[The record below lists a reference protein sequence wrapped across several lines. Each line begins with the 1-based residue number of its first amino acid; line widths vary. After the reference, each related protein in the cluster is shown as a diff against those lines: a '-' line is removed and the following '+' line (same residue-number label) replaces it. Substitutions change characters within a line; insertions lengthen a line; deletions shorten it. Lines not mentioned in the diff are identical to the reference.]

1 MKVKRLEL
9 KGFRGFD
16 EIVLDFDTNPQRPT
30 VFIGNNGVGKSS
42 ILDSLAI
49 LLSYFVSELHRDPK
63 SSKRGRF
70 AEIGKQLDWYDTNKS
85 YREIAKQPDLIISI
99 QDNNEQSYQWRVL
112 NTWPN
117 GAVVNQLKEL
127 IDSIVSGQD
136 EKIENIPIILYY
148 SVNRFIPEIYL
159 ENTLDNNQFQDPL
172 DAYENSLA
180 YYNLGSM
187 DEMGALMRI
196 NQMPSP
202 TPALGYR
209 VARSK
214 SNLEKKTI
222 TFNDFFKWFKG
233 IEDLENERIRDDAN
247 YQDKQLV
254 AVREA
259 VYSLIPDFSNLRIKR
274 SHLQMTVNK
283 TIGNKVEELT
293 INQLSDGEKC
303 LLAMVG
309 DIARRLAIAN
319 PSLDDPLQ
327 GEGIVLIDEIEL
339 HLHPQWQHKI
349 IPRLTETFPNCQFIV
364 TTHSPQVLSH
374 VQPENIYILQ
384 STPDGIIASHP
395 ESSYGRDSNQ
405 ILEDYMG
412 TPERPQDIKDKILEI
427 FQVIDQNDLAEA
439 KKLCESLGSEIG
451 SDEPELI
458 RARAVIR
465 RKEILGK

>member
-16 EIVLDFDTNPQRPT
+16 EIVLDFDTTPQRPT
-30 VFIGNNGVGKSS
+30 VFIGNNGVGKSTVLS
-42 ILDSLAI
+42 SLVI
-49 LLSYFVSELHRDPK
+49 LLSWLIKRIEYGCNDRYNLSSIEEIIQKTFWDNPLSQGIYF
-63 SSKRGRF
+63 
-70 AEIGKQLDWYDTNKS
+70 
-85 YREIAKQPDLIISI
+85 
-99 QDNNEQSYQWRVL
+99 NNSDFK
-112 NTWPN
+112 N
-117 GAVVNQLKEL
+117 GAINIFGKITIDCQFEEVEVSWGLGNFPPIPEGRQSSATNL
-127 IDSIVSGQD
+127 ILYAPNVDLLDRFIIDFCETTVYPSQS
-136 EKIENIPIILYY
+136 IPIIVYY
-148 SVNRFIPEIYL
+148 PVNRSVNKVSL
-159 ENTLDNNQFQDPL
+159 ESQDIVSTKPIDAYKNTLGEEGIDF
-172 DAYENSLA
+172 E
-180 YYNLGSM
+180 
-187 DEMGALMRI
+187 
-196 NQMPSP
+196 
-202 TPALGYR
+202 
-209 VARSK
+209 
-214 SNLEKKTI
+214 
-222 TFNDFFKWFKG
+222 TFSRWFRNT
-233 IEDLENERIRDDAN
+233 EDLEGERIRDDAK

-254 AVREA
+254 AVRNA
-259 VYSLIPDFSNLRIKR
+259 IHTLIPEFDDLRVRRKP
-274 SHLQMTVNK
+274 LKMTVNK
-283 TIGNKVEELT
+283 NGQELI

-412 TPERPQDIKDKILEI
+412 TPERPQDIKDKILKI
-427 FQVIDQNDLAEA
+427 FQVIDQNDLGQA
-439 KKLCESLGSEIG
+439 KNLCESLGSEIG

-458 RARAVIR
+458 RARAVIK

>member
-42 ILDSLAI
+42 ILDALAI
-49 LLSYFVSELHRDPK
+49 LLSWFITGIEFELDLQKNAEFKIEFKINNINLEGEKNIPYSVQKRMFISRLFRRFNVDEIKNGNDKAFGKITIDNQSEIIEWHG
-63 SSKRGRF
+63 SSERLDFGNGF
-70 AEIGKQLDWYDTNKS
+70 A
-85 YREIAKQPDLIISI
+85 
-99 QDNNEQSYQWRVL
+99 L
-112 NTWPN
+112 NTST
-117 GAVVNQLKEL
+117 V
-127 IDSIVSGQD
+127 
-136 EKIENIPIILYY
+136 ENILTKKIVNNIKKNPNENLPVIIYY
-148 SVNRFIPEIYL
+148 SVNRSIVGVPL
-159 ENTLDNNQFQDPL
+159 ESQDTIFTKPIDTYKNALDKK
-172 DAYENSLA
+172 
-180 YYNLGSM
+180 G
-187 DEMGALMRI
+187 I
-196 NQMPSP
+196 NF
-202 TPALGYR
+202 
-209 VARSK
+209 K
-214 SNLEKKTI
+214 
-222 TFNDFFKWFKG
+222 DFFQWFRNT
-233 IEDLENERIRDDAN
+233 EDLENEKRRDNLEHEDIQLKSVRDAIH
-247 YQDKQLV
+247 
-254 AVREA
+254 
-259 VYSLIPDFSNLRIKR
+259 SLIPEFNNLRVRR
-274 SHLQMTVNK
+274 SPLQMTVNK
-283 TIGNKVEELT
+283 TIGDKVEELS
-293 INQLSDGEKC
+293 IDQLSDGEKC

-384 STPDGIIASHP
+384 STPNGIIASHP

-427 FQVIDQNDLAEA
+427 L
-439 KKLCESLGSEIG
+439 
-451 SDEPELI
+451 
-458 RARAVIR
+458 
-465 RKEILGK
+465 

>member
-1 MKVKRLEL
+1 MKVKRLGL

-16 EIVLDFDTNPQRPT
+16 EIVLDFDITSERPT

-42 ILDSLAI
+42 ILDALAI
-49 LLSYFVSELHRDPK
+49 LLSWFISGLKDSNKKRRNILSSSDKAQGIRLSINDIKNEYDAIYQSIKIQYQDKKDYTWSLSTLERDNL
-63 SSKRGRF
+63 
-70 AEIGKQLDWYDTNKS
+70 GKLESLDKLT
-85 YREIAKQPDLIISI
+85 
-99 QDNNEQSYQWRVL
+99 DNIRNALR
-112 NTWPN
+112 
-117 GAVVNQLKEL
+117 
-127 IDSIVSGQD
+127 DSILIS
-136 EKIENIPIILYY
+136 IPIIVYY
-148 SVNRFIPEIYL
+148 TVNRSIP
-159 ENTLDNNQFQDPL
+159 NVTLDVQDNYSTTLL
-172 DAYENSLA
+172 DAYEDSLA
-180 YYNLGSM
+180 YY
-187 DEMGALMRI
+187 
-196 NQMPSP
+196 
-202 TPALGYR
+202 TPDSNNEFQYGQLIIGEAHK
-209 VARSK
+209 K
-214 SNLEKKTI
+214 SVLAEKSI
-222 TFNDFFKWFKG
+222 TFDSFFKWFRN
-233 IEDLENERIRDDAN
+233 IEDLENENKRDDIH
-247 YQDKQLV
+247 YQDKQLESVRV
-254 AVREA
+254 AINK
-259 VYSLIPDFSNLRIKR
+259 LISGFSNIRVKR
-274 SHLQMTVNK
+274 SPLRMTVNK
-283 TIGNKVEELT
+283 TIGDKVEELT

-319 PSLDDPLQ
+319 PRLDDPLQ

-427 FQVIDQNDLAEA
+427 FQVIDQNDLRQA

-458 RARAVIR
+458 RARAVIK

>member
-1 MKVKRLEL
+1 MKVKCLEL

-16 EIVLDFDTNPQRPT
+16 EIVLDFDTTPQRPT

-49 LLSYFVSELHRDPK
+49 FLSSFITKVKYVIDPDNQQYIVDEETGTK
-63 SSKRGRF
+63 IPFSNGNRF
-70 AEIGKQLDWYDTNKS
+70 DVGDFKNGYDTILGAITVDSYSEELVWSLSGGKS
-85 YREIAKQPDLIISI
+85 K
-99 QDNNEQSYQWRVL
+99 
-112 NTWPN
+112 
-117 GAVVNQLKEL
+117 
-127 IDSIVSGQD
+127 
-136 EKIENIPIILYY
+136 
-148 SVNRFIPEIYL
+148 
-159 ENTLDNNQFQDPL
+159 
-172 DAYENSLA
+172 
-180 YYNLGSM
+180 
-187 DEMGALMRI
+187 
-196 NQMPSP
+196 
-202 TPALGYR
+202 
-209 VARSK
+209 K
-214 SNLEKKTI
+214 SNLSTHRDTRQITKFLTKENINKIQENLPVIIYYLVNRSIIHIFLESQDDISTI
-222 TFNDFFKWFKG
+222 PIDTYNNFLDQEFLNFKDFFGWFRNT
-233 IEDLENERIRDDAN
+233 EDLENENRRENLDHE
-247 YQDKQLV
+247 DKKLK
-254 AVREA
+254 AVRNA
-259 VYSLIPDFSNLRIKR
+259 IYSLIPEFDDLRVRR
-274 SHLQMTVNK
+274 SPLRMTVNK
-283 TIGNKVEELT
+283 TIGDKAEELS

-427 FQVIDQNDLAEA
+427 FQVIDQNDLGQA

-458 RARAVIR
+458 RARAVIK

>member
-16 EIVLDFDTNPQRPT
+16 EIVLDFDTTPQRPT

-42 ILDSLAI
+42 VLDSLVV
-49 LLSYFVSELHRDPK
+49 LLSWFIKRIEFDPNSKKPLQSETENISLPESWFASGYTFEDIKNNCDNASGKILIDYK
-63 SSKRGRF
+63 SE
-70 AEIGKQLDWYDTNKS
+70 EIQWTISTVAQVQNYVEDTNT
-85 YREIAKQPDLIISI
+85 
-99 QDNNEQSYQWRVL
+99 NHTL
-112 NTWPN
+112 NIFNPE
-117 GAVVNQLKEL
+117 VEEL
-127 IDSIVSGQD
+127 NILTKKIRDATRKNSD
-136 EKIENIPIILYY
+136 ESLPIIIYY
-148 SVNRFIPEIYL
+148 SVNRSSSKIPLISQDIVAITTIDAYKNALDRRSIDSKEFFQWYRNTQNL
-159 ENTLDNNQFQDPL
+159 EN
-172 DAYENSLA
+172 
-180 YYNLGSM
+180 
-187 DEMGALMRI
+187 
-196 NQMPSP
+196 
-202 TPALGYR
+202 
-209 VARSK
+209 K
-214 SNLEKKTI
+214 
-222 TFNDFFKWFKG
+222 
-233 IEDLENERIRDDAN
+233 RIRDDAN

-254 AVREA
+254 AVGDA
-259 VYSLIPDFSNLRIKR
+259 IHSLIPEFDNLRIR
-274 SHLQMTVNK
+274 QSPPRMTVNK
-283 TIGNKVEELT
+283 TMGDKVEELST
-293 INQLSDGEKC
+293 DQLSDGEKC

-412 TPERPQDIKDKILEI
+412 TPERPQDIKDKILEL
-427 FQVIDQNDLAEA
+427 FRLIDRNDFVGAKQLRQNI
-439 KKLCESLGSEIG
+439 GSEIG
-451 SDEPELI
+451 FDEPELL
-458 RARAVIR
+458 RAGVVIK

>member
-49 LLSYFVSELHRDPK
+49 LLSWFIKRVEFDAANMPEHLVDNTYYHFKHNLLKGRDFSSININNNYSETEGKILVNYQLEDSYWSILWK
-63 SSKRGRF
+63 KNYLTNTIFGM
-70 AEIGKQLDWYDTNKS
+70 EINSNTHNLENLTNKIFKERLVLPIIVYYS
-85 YREIAKQPDLIISI
+85 IKRKVDKFSLEIQNVSSEIQNVSSSSISSSEVYKAYRDTDAQEVYRNSLS
-99 QDNNEQSYQWRVL
+99 DNNVDFEIFFQWCR
-112 NTWPN
+112 NT
-117 GAVVNQLKEL
+117 
-127 IDSIVSGQD
+127 
-136 EKIENIPIILYY
+136 
-148 SVNRFIPEIYL
+148 
-159 ENTLDNNQFQDPL
+159 
-172 DAYENSLA
+172 
-180 YYNLGSM
+180 
-187 DEMGALMRI
+187 
-196 NQMPSP
+196 
-202 TPALGYR
+202 
-209 VARSK
+209 
-214 SNLEKKTI
+214 
-222 TFNDFFKWFKG
+222 
-233 IEDLENERIRDDAN
+233 EDLENERIRDDAN
-247 YQDKQLV
+247 YQDKQLF
-254 AVREA
+254 AVRNA
-259 VYSLIPDFSNLRIKR
+259 INSLIPEFDNLRVRR
-274 SHLQMTVNK
+274 SPLRMTVNK
-283 TIGNKVEELT
+283 TIGDKVEELS

-384 STPDGIIASHP
+384 STPNGIIASHP

-427 FQVIDQNDLAEA
+427 FRVIDQNDLGQA
-439 KKLCESLGSEIG
+439 KDLCESLGSKIG

-458 RARAVIR
+458 RARAVIK

>member
-42 ILDSLAI
+42 ILYALIILFSLLITKVKYI
-49 LLSYFVSELHRDPK
+49 LDPDNQQYIIDE
-63 SSKRGRF
+63 
-70 AEIGKQLDWYDTNKS
+70 EIGTKIPFTNGNHFDINDIKNGYDNIFGQIT
-85 YREIAKQPDLIISI
+85 
-99 QDNNEQSYQWRVL
+99 
-112 NTWPN
+112 
-117 GAVVNQLKEL
+117 
-127 IDSIVSGQD
+127 IDSYSEEFVWSSSSGKSNWSHSDTRQITHYLQ
-136 EKIENIPIILYY
+136 ETLNKRKESPPVIIYY
-148 SVNRFIPEIYL
+148 SVNRSIIHIFLESQDNISSIPIDNYNHFLDEEFLNFKDFFENLENENRRDNLDHEDKKLKAVRNAIYSFIPE
-159 ENTLDNNQFQDPL
+159 F
-172 DAYENSLA
+172 S
-180 YYNLGSM
+180 
-187 DEMGALMRI
+187 
-196 NQMPSP
+196 
-202 TPALGYR
+202 
-209 VARSK
+209 
-214 SNLEKKTI
+214 
-222 TFNDFFKWFKG
+222 
-233 IEDLENERIRDDAN
+233 DLRIR
-247 YQDKQLV
+247 
-254 AVREA
+254 R
-259 VYSLIPDFSNLRIKR
+259 SPLR
-274 SHLQMTVNK
+274 MTVNK
-283 TIGNKVEELT
+283 TIGDKVEELS

-384 STPDGIIASHP
+384 STPNGIIASHP

-412 TPERPQDIKDKILEI
+412 TPERPQEIKNKILEI
-427 FQVIDQNDLAEA
+427 FQVIDQNGLGQA

-458 RARAVIR
+458 RARAVIK

>member
-16 EIVLDFDTNPQRPT
+16 EIVLDFDTSSQRPT

-42 ILDSLAI
+42 ILDALAI
-49 LLSYFVSELHRDPK
+49 LLSWFINRIYYDPDSDQLIRNIRTQVNLSEKKLSEGFNFEDNDIKNSSNQVSGLIFIDYK
-63 SSKRGRF
+63 SQETTWKLTGSRF
-70 AEIGKQLDWYDTNKS
+70 HIPSSQIVPLG
-85 YREIAKQPDLIISI
+85 II
-99 QDNNEQSYQWRVL
+99 E
-112 NTWPN
+112 
-117 GAVVNQLKEL
+117 KEL
-127 IDSIVSGQD
+127 DCL
-136 EKIENIPIILYY
+136 NILTTNLRSQIRKNLEPSLPIILHC
-148 SVNRFIPEIYL
+148 SVNRTVNKVDLEIQDVFFPQI
-159 ENTLDNNQFQDPL
+159 LDI
-172 DAYENSLA
+172 YENSLDKL
-180 YYNLGSM
+180 N
-187 DEMGALMRI
+187 
-196 NQMPSP
+196 
-202 TPALGYR
+202 
-209 VARSK
+209 V
-214 SNLEKKTI
+214 
-222 TFNDFFKWFKG
+222 DFKNFFAWFRNT
-233 IEDLENERIRDDAN
+233 EDLENEYKVDNSD
-247 YQDKQLV
+247 YQDKQLK

-259 VYSLIPDFSNLRIKR
+259 IHKLIPEFDNLRVR
-274 SHLQMTVNK
+274 RNPLQMKVNK
-283 TIGNKVEELT
+283 TIGKKVEDLN

-303 LLAMVG
+303 LLPMVG

-412 TPERPQDIKDKILEI
+412 TPERPQDIKDKILEL
-427 FQVIDQNDLAEA
+427 FRLIDRNDFVGAKQLRQNI
-439 KKLCESLGSEIG
+439 GSEIG
-451 SDEPELI
+451 FDEPELL
-458 RARAVIR
+458 RAGVVIK